1 MEIINEG
8 EENYISIPKQ
18 GLVLIFF
25 SYYIL
30 LLIVVKDFFLEFIIF
45 SFVQMKVQTLTLLN
59 IYIYM
64 LSLA

>member
-1 MEIINEG
+1 MKEKKIIAF
-8 EENYISIPKQ
+8 YPPQ